1 MTTDN
6 VADAGSAG
14 RGAIPASRWD
24 DGGMYESYVGR
35 WSRLVA
41 REFLAWLAMP
51 ADADWLD
58 IGCGTG
64 ALTQTI
70 LAQATPASVRGIDRS
85 PDFIEFA
92 RLHTADPRASFAVG
106 DAQGLPEPD
115 AAADVVVSG
124 LALNFVPE
132 PELAIAELARVVRPG
147 GVVAAYVWDYAG
159 EMQLMRYFWD
169 AALALNPDDE
179 ALDEGKRFPHFA
191 AETLGRL
198 FTQAGLHQVETRAI
212 DVPTVFH
219 DFDDYWTPFLSG
231 QGPAPGYVMSLPEQQ
246 RAELRESLRS
256 QLPIASDGSIA
267 LIARA
272 WAVKGRR

>member
-1 MTTDN
+1 MATDN
-6 VADAGSAG
+6 TADAGGDG
-14 RGAIPASRWD
+14 RNTIPASRWD

-41 REFLAWLAMP
+41 HEFLAWLDMP

-58 IGCGTG
+58 VCCGTG

-70 LAQATPASVRGIDRS
+70 LAQASPASARGIDRS

-106 DAQGLPEPD
+106 DAQALPEPD
-115 AAADVVVSG
+115 AVADVVVSG
-124 LALNFVPE
+124 LALNFVPQ
-132 PELAIAELARVVRPG
+132 PELAVAELARVTRPG
-147 GVVAAYVWDYAG
+147 GVVAVYVWDYAG

-191 AETLGRL
+191 AEGLAQM
-198 FTQAGLHQVETRAI
+198 FTQAGLHQAETRAI
-212 DVPTVFH
+212 DVPTVFR

-231 QGPAPGYVMSLPEQQ
+231 QGAAPGYVMSLSEQQ
-246 RAELRESLRS
+246 RAALRESLRS
-256 QLPIASDGSIA
+256 RLPIASDGSIS

-272 WAVKGRR
+272 WAVKGIR